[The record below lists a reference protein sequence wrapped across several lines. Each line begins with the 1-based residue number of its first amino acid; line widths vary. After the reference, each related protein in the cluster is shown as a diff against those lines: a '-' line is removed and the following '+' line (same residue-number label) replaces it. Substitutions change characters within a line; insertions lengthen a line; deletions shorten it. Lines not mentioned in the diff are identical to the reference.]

1 MTLSNNIVSQF
12 AKLTVNNTR
21 KSSSESIVYGTT
33 VKYDGKTY
41 VKLDGSDLLTPVQTT
56 SSTNDGDRVS
66 VMIKNHS
73 ATIMGNI
80 TDPSASSE
88 VVKELGNKITEFEII
103 IADKISTK
111 ELEVESAR
119 IDQLVSDN
127 IIIGESLTA
136 NKASIDELEA
146 EYVKITGRLEA
157 TEGSIEKLEATKLSA
172 DVADLKYATITDLN
186 ATDVKIYNLEST
198 YGDFK
203 VLVTNKFD
211 TIDASI
217 KNLDA
222 TYATITD
229 MDVERARI
237 DELEADIANI
247 DLLEADVANIE
258 TLIFG
263 SATGN
268 VIQTSFANA
277 VIAQLGNA
285 QIKSAMIEN
294 LSADKITAG
303 DIITNNVR
311 VMSEDGKLLISDETI
326 QISDNTRVRVQI
338 GKDGAGDYSINI
350 WDADGKLMF
359 SEGGITDNAIK
370 EAIIRN
376 DMVSDDA
383 NISAYKL
390 DINSLFSAINED
402 GSNTIKSSRIYLND
416 KEQTLDV
423 AFTEINTTV
432 NQNGTAISETK
443 ANLTKAKAD
452 LIAITSRTDAT
463 EEEIEAAQAAVIKA
477 QAAADAAQADANKNA
492 DDISSLQSSVSSQ
505 GTQLSVI
512 QGKINSKVWQEDI
525 DVVIDDV
532 ESLETRYSELDQTVD
547 GISATVVSHS
557 SQISNKAE
565 KSSVTE
571 VRDQVSNLELS
582 LNGFKTTVS
591 DTYATITDL
600 NNVQDEVDTLGTRIT
615 NTETSIVQNSEAIL
629 LRATKEELETVS
641 DAVSTAR
648 AKANAAQE
656 TADIAKA
663 NAQTA
668 QNEADAAKAAAE
680 AAQEDADKAE
690 SELATTKA
698 NLESVTSRV
707 GATESEIEAARLA
720 VNEAQEAAD
729 KAQADANTANEKA
742 ANAQSTA
749 DTAKTNA
756 ANAQTAADKAKA
768 TADKAQADVNALDDR
783 VITAETT
790 INQNSENITLA
801 AKKIMANENAI
812 ADFKLTADGLT
823 SRVSG
828 AETDAEQAL
837 INAANAQSDIDNLE
851 IGGRNILYNS
861 SFEENH
867 NEWTGTEPE
876 FVEKYGRKCAHFN
889 HNALQSTK
897 YVLQY
902 ITDKLEP
909 DTTYTISGWILT
921 ENVTK
926 GTTNHTCMFYTSGS
940 YDNDGTSTLFGI
952 GSKGFPINEGI
963 GEWQRINA
971 ILKTDSEKFT
981 RATSLYIAVHTRDMI
996 GDVYFS
1002 ELKLEKGN
1010 RPTDWTPA
1018 PEDMA
1023 TSIEVQN
1030 AQATADSKNQTFE
1043 GEDNPNYTSEGNIQ
1057 PLFTNQVPISIDTD
1071 GSIYNTV
1078 GYKEG
1083 YRIRSGGAETT
1094 STNTCACTGYIPVH
1108 GNDVIRISG
1117 TDFLSVVAE
1126 NAINVSDVNFT
1137 NLGQLAANAGN
1148 GYGIINTTYKD
1159 YNFSSIKEETN
1170 GVYKWIVP
1178 PSESGIAFIR
1188 ITAKTTDVSQF
1199 IVTINEEIAYGEVG
1213 ATGNPNSPSVEW
1225 KANGTESAHI
1235 GDLYVDTLTGYL
1247 YRWELTDGVYE
1258 WKLVKDSDI
1267 AAANDNATDAQ
1278 NTAKENTEKIAQSES
1293 LIQQLKDSIS
1303 MLVVDGSGE
1312 SLMTQ
1317 TTDGWVF
1324 STESIQNQ
1332 VDATSSSLAD
1342 LIGRVGTSEAAIE
1355 VLSNSVKEFGVIAEY
1370 VHIGSYTYTDENGT
1384 IQTEPSIDLFETDT
1398 GFKLKI
1404 TNTRI
1409 LFTDGENEIVRIDS
1423 KSKTLTTPNAVVENE
1438 LQIGSDDS
1446 TNGVWVWQKRANGN
1460 LGLVWKGVNS

>member
-1 MTLSNNIVSQF
+1 MTLSNNIISQF

-21 KSSSESIVYGTT
+21 KASSESIIYGTT
-33 VKYDGKTY
+33 VEYNGKTY

-80 TDPSASSE
+80 TDPSASSG

-211 TIDASI
+211 AIDASI

-237 DELEADIANI
+237 DELEADVANI
-247 DLLEADVANIE
+247 DLLESDVANIE

-326 QISDNTRVRVQI
+326 QISDNARVRVQI

-423 AFTEINTTV
+423 AFTEMNTTI

-492 DDISSLQSSVSSQ
+492 GDISSLQSSVSSQ

-547 GISATVVSHS
+547 GISATVANHS

-571 VRDQVSNLELS
+571 VRNQVANLELS

-600 NNVQDEVDTLGTRIT
+600 NG
-615 NTETSIVQNSEAIL
+615 VQNDVDDLGVKTTNAQNGVNALATRMTTAETAIDQNSTQIA
-629 LRATKEELETVS
+629 LRATTKQVETV
-641 DAVSTAR
+641 ASTANT
-648 AKANAAQE
+648 ALTNA
-656 TADIAKA
+656 T
-663 NAQTA
+663 N
-668 QNEADAAKAAAE
+668 
-680 AAQEDADKAE
+680 AQEDIDNLNTRVTKNESSITTNANGITAISSRVSNNE
-690 SELATTKA
+690 AAISELEITA
-698 NLESVTSRV
+698 NGITSRV
-707 GATESEIEAARLA
+707 SSVEQDAENAL
-720 VNEAQEAAD
+720 VN
-729 KAQADANTANEKA
+729 A

-749 DTAKTNA
+749 DSKAKVFTTTPTVPYKVGDLWVQGNSGDVMKCKTARSSGSYTASDWEKASKYTDDSK
-756 ANAQTAADKAKA
+756 ANAVDSKVTTLTEKVDVTVKDVKVYYAINTSSTTAPTSGWSTTPPTWENDKYVWSKTTTTLTNGTSTTTNPVCITGAKGATGATGATGTGITSITTEYYLSTSKTTQTDGSWVTTQPTWSTGKYLWTRSKIVYKNPTSTAYTTPVCDSSWDAINDVEVGGRNLLVLSTLQDGYRLGA
-768 TADKAQADVNALDDR
+768 TGENYES
-783 VITAETT
+783 T
-790 INQNSENITLA
+790 NSS
-801 AKKIMANENAI
+801 
-812 ADFKLTADGLT
+812 LTADIPIRQGEELTYTVYGLHTDEGDTYWQLAFYMEDGSFISRPIMYQANTAKEKT
-823 SRVSG
+823 SWTTVVPM
-828 AETDAEQAL
+828 
-837 INAANAQSDIDNLE
+837 NAVYAKAAFPTSVKDKI
-851 IGGRNILYNS
+851 
-861 SFEENH
+861 
-867 NEWTGTEPE
+867 
-876 FVEKYGRKCAHFN
+876 
-889 HNALQSTK
+889 
-897 YVLQY
+897 
-902 ITDKLEP
+902 KLE
-909 DTTYTISGWILT
+909 Y
-921 ENVTK
+921 
-926 GTTNHTCMFYTSGS
+926 
-940 YDNDGTSTLFGI
+940 
-952 GSKGFPINEGI
+952 
-963 GEWQRINA
+963 
-971 ILKTDSEKFT
+971 
-981 RATSLYIAVHTRDMI
+981 
-996 GDVYFS
+996 
-1002 ELKLEKGN
+1002 GN
-1010 RPTDWTPA
+1010 KATDWTPA
-1018 PEDMA
+1018 PEDVESNITDVNENA
-1023 TSIEVQN
+1023 TN
-1030 AQATADSKNQTFE
+1030 AQETAN
-1043 GEDNPNYTSEGNIQ
+1043 N
-1057 PLFTNQVPISIDTD
+1057 
-1071 GSIYNTV
+1071 
-1078 GYKEG
+1078 
-1083 YRIRSGGAETT
+1083 
-1094 STNTCACTGYIPVH
+1094 
-1108 GNDVIRISG
+1108 
-1117 TDFLSVVAE
+1117 
-1126 NAINVSDVNFT
+1126 NA
-1137 NLGQLAANAGN
+1137 
-1148 GYGIINTTYKD
+1148 
-1159 YNFSSIKEETN
+1159 
-1170 GVYKWIVP
+1170 
-1178 PSESGIAFIR
+1178 
-1188 ITAKTTDVSQF
+1188 
-1199 IVTINEEIAYGEVG
+1199 
-1213 ATGNPNSPSVEW
+1213 
-1225 KANGTESAHI
+1225 
-1235 GDLYVDTLTGYL
+1235 
-1247 YRWELTDGVYE
+1247 
-1258 WKLVKDSDI
+1258 
-1267 AAANDNATDAQ
+1267 
-1278 NTAKENTEKIAQSES
+1278 EKIAQSES

-1332 VDATSSSLAD
+1332 VDATSSFLAD

-1460 LGLVWKGVNS
+1460 LGLVWKGVSS